1 MLLKLHHLKI
11 RDQKLTSA
19 DYKLITDQCLSSV
32 KPVNRGVAATDE
44 FVDLGAFHDA
54 VGYAEEPELNYL
66 TAGSFKIICKNL

>member
-1 MLLKLHHLKI
+1 MHHLKI
-11 RDQKLTSA
+11 RDKKLQSA
-19 DYKLITDQCLSSV
+19 DYKLITDQCLSTY
-32 KPVNRGVAATDE
+32 KPASKDGRATDE